1 MFDTVVVFLTAV
13 GFGLAAVALAR
24 SVAVR
29 VGLVD
34 RPDGR
39 RKLQARPVAVAGGVG
54 VLVATVA
61 ALAVAAAV
69 LPEVRSALAADPAR
83 TVSLLAAGAV
93 IAAVGLF
100 DDVFNLR
107 ARYKLF
113 GQFAAVLLL
122 VFVGGFRIE
131 LVSALGTTVPLGYL
145 SVPVTVFWFLA
156 AINALNLLDGM
167 DGLLGTVG
175 TIILASLAWMAFAA
189 GHPFAGFVAVALAG
203 GLVGFLRYNLPP
215 ASVYLGDCGSML
227 IGLAIG
233 ALSIESCLKGPAVAI
248 VAPTALLVL
257 PILDT
262 SAAIVRRKL
271 TGRGLAVSDRGHLHH
286 EMLRRGLTRGRVLA
300 VVAALGLVAAGGA
313 MVGTMLQNDLFAALS
328 AVVVALILLTS
339 GLFGT
344 AEVRLI
350 KERATAVLRAAVR
363 GSADVELSVRLQ
375 GTGDWAVV
383 WQRLIASAEELGLR
397 SVRLDVNAPA
407 WHEGFHGR
415 WDRMMGLSDPLG
427 LWRLELPVF
436 GHGQMIGRLTV
447 AGVREDDCPI
457 ADQFAR
463 VARVMAAAEAAA
475 GRTLTPPHAVPNPAR
490 PGVEQPTLTSRVLET
505 DVHEPISVSP

>member
-1 MFDTVVVFLTAV
+1 VFDTLAVLGAGV
-13 GFGLAAVALAR
+13 GFGLAAVAAAR
-24 SVAVR
+24 AAALR

-39 RKLQARPVAVAGGVG
+39 RKLQSRPVAVAGGVG

-61 ALAVAAAV
+61 ALAVAGALV
-69 LPEVRSALAADPAR
+69 PDVRQALADNPGR
-83 TVSLLAAGAV
+83 TASLLVAGLV
-93 IAAVGLF
+93 IAAVGLL
-100 DDVFNLR
+100 DDLTNMR
-107 ARYKLF
+107 ARYKVA
-113 GQFAAVLLL
+113 GQLAAVLPL
-122 VFVGGFRIE
+122 VFLGGFRIDS
-131 LVSALGTTVPLGYL
+131 VSVLGNSMPLGYFA
-145 SVPVTVFWFLA
+145 VPVTVFWFLA

-175 TIILASLAWMAFAA
+175 LIIVATLAWMAFAA
-189 GHPFAGFVAVALAG
+189 GHPFAGYVAVALAG

-227 IGLAIG
+227 IGLAVG
-233 ALSIESCLKGPAVAI
+233 ALALEACVKGPAVAI

-262 SAAIVRRKL
+262 TAAVVRRKL
-271 TGRGLAVSDRGHLHH
+271 TGRGLAVCDRGHLHH

-300 VVAALGLVAAGGA
+300 VVAALGVVAAGGA
-313 MVGTMLQNDLFAALS
+313 LTGTFLQNDLFAALS
-328 AVVVALILLTS
+328 AVVVVLILLIS

-350 KERATAVLRAAVR
+350 KERAAAVYRAAVHGGR
-363 GSADVELSVRLQ
+363 HFELSVRLQ
-375 GTGDWAVV
+375 GTANWADV
-383 WQRLIASAEELGLR
+383 WQRLVGAADELGLR

-415 WDRMMGLSDPLG
+415 WDRKAQVADPLG

-436 GHGQMIGRLTV
+436 GHGQLIGRLTV
-447 AGVREDDCPI
+447 AGERTDDAPV

-463 VARVMAAAEAAA
+463 LAGTVAAVELAA
-475 GRTLTPPHAVPNPAR
+475 GLTLTPPASPAPAR
-490 PGVEQPTLTSRVLET
+490 VPVDDPTRTTRALET
-505 DVHEPISVSP
+505 AAHPSLSASS